1 MNTLLLKI
9 SAGAAIVLAAVIWH
23 QIDRKAA
30 YADGQR
36 AERVIWQ
43 ERQARAEAKAEQD
56 RKDAQKKINAAERS
70 YLLTRAAADVQ
81 KSELQKALDNE
92 KASARARAKV
102 CAAVTREL
110 RDRLQDIRGTDP

>member
-1 MNTLLLKI
+1 MSALLLKI
-9 SAGAAIVLAAVIWH
+9 GIGGAIVLSAVIWH
-23 QIDRKAA
+23 QMDRKAA

-43 ERQARAEAKAEQD
+43 EAQARAEAKADAD
-56 RKDAQKKINAAERS
+56 RRAAQEKINAAERS

-81 KSELQKALDNE
+81 KSELRKALDDE
-92 KASARARAKV
+92 KASARA

-110 RDRLQDIRGTDP
+110 RDALQAIGRSDP

>member
-1 MNTLLLKI
+1 MSTALLKVGI
-9 SAGAAIVLAAVIWH
+9 GLAIALAAFAWH
-23 QIDRKAA
+23 RIDRSAA

-43 ERQARAEAKAEQD
+43 QRQAEAEAKAEAD
-56 RKDAQKKINAAERS
+56 RKAAQEKINAAERS

-81 KSELQKALDNE
+81 KSDLMKALDNE
-92 KASARARAKV
+92 KASARARANV

>member
-1 MNTLLLKI
+1 MSALLLKFGI
-9 SAGAAIVLAAVIWH
+9 GGAIVLSAVVWH

-30 YADGQR
+30 YAAGQL

-43 ERQARAEAKAEQD
+43 EMHARAAAKADAD
-56 RKDAQKKINAAERS
+56 RKAAQEKINAAERS

-81 KSELQKALDNE
+81 KANLRKALDNE
-92 KASARARAKV
+92 KASARA

-110 RDRLQDIRGTDP
+110 RDNLQAIGRSDP